1 MPTKKTINVFWF
13 KRDLRLLDNPALQQA
28 VAQHEPL
35 LLLYVFEPSLISDNH
50 YHDRHLNF
58 IEQSL
63 VALNNELSAYETKVL
78 VCKDEVLNVFCRLQK
93 NWKVKCLY
101 STEETGI
108 ERTFIR
114 DKEVKKWCVAHGIS
128 WSEHQNNG
136 VIRGLKNRSDWRAR
150 WADHMLTPIKPFT
163 AKKDNFYTVEEFPLS
178 EYKLQPVRLEN
189 IQAGGTKTG
198 LAYLDSFL
206 KKRHKKYQ
214 QSISKPEAARLHC
227 GRVSPYLAWGN
238 LSVRYVWQRAKQ
250 AKALGASG
258 FQLNA
263 FTSRLRWQ
271 AHFIQKFEME
281 AQMEFTSVNKGY
293 VALKKPINK
302 SFITAWEK
310 GNTGYPLVDA
320 CMRCVVATGYLNFR
334 MRAMVVS
341 FFTHHLWQPWQAGV
355 TFLASQFLDFEPG
368 IHYPQFQM
376 QAGETGVNMVRIYN
390 PVKNAQEHDPDGNFV
405 RKWVPELHQLPTKS
419 ILEPW
424 TMTEIEQQ
432 AYNCILGKDYPKPI
446 VNLSKTYKHAATIL
460 WQMKR
465 KPKVRQDS
473 KRILARHTL
482 PDRNKI
488 MDA

>member
-35 LLLYVFEPSLISDNH
+35 LLLYVLEPSLISDNH

-281 AQMEFTSVNKGY
+281 AQMEFTSVNKG
-293 VALKKPINK
+293 
-302 SFITAWEK
+302 
-310 GNTGYPLVDA
+310 
-320 CMRCVVATGYLNFR
+320 M
-334 MRAMVVS
+334 
-341 FFTHHLWQPWQAGV
+341 
-355 TFLASQFLDFEPG
+355 
-368 IHYPQFQM
+368 
-376 QAGETGVNMVRIYN
+376 
-390 PVKNAQEHDPDGNFV
+390 
-405 RKWVPELHQLPTKS
+405 
-419 ILEPW
+419 
-424 TMTEIEQQ
+424 
-432 AYNCILGKDYPKPI
+432 
-446 VNLSKTYKHAATIL
+446 
-460 WQMKR
+460 
-465 KPKVRQDS
+465 
-473 KRILARHTL
+473 
-482 PDRNKI
+482 
-488 MDA
+488 